1 MRVRTA
7 ALRTISA
14 VMGVLFLVAALSLYN
29 DPDPMAWMGLYGAAA
44 ATAFM
49 GALDRLPRW
58 LPVAVG
64 IVAVVW
70 AGRLLP
76 QMAGHVPLAELVR
89 EFEAATPL
97 IQEGRAALG
106 LVLVAIWMAA
116 LAFHAARRP
125 REQPAA
131 R

>member
-1 MRVRTA
+1 MRIRTA

-14 VMGVLFLVAALSLYN
+14 AMGVLFLVAAVSLYN
-29 DPDPMAWMGLYGAAA
+29 DPDPIAWMGIYGAAA
-44 ATAFM
+44 VAAFM

-64 IVAVVW
+64 IISVVW

-89 EFEAATPL
+89 EFEATTPL
-97 IQEGRAALG
+97 VQEGRAALG
-106 LVLVAIWMAA
+106 LILIAGWMGA

-125 REQPAA
+125 RETEHPV
-131 R
+131 

>member
-14 VMGVLFLVAALSLYN
+14 VMGVVFLVAAIFLYN
-29 DPDPMAWMGLYGAAA
+29 DPDPIAWMGLYGAAA
-44 ATAFM
+44 VTSFM
-49 GALDRLPRW
+49 VALDRLPRW
-58 LPVAVG
+58 LPVGVG
-64 IVAVVW
+64 IIAVVW

-89 EFEAATPL
+89 QLEAQTPL

-106 LVLVAIWMAA
+106 LVVIAIWMGA

-125 REQPAA
+125 RAQAPG
-131 R
+131 

>member
-7 ALRTISA
+7 FLRAVSA
-14 VMGVLFLVAALSLYN
+14 VMGVLFLVAALFLYN
-29 DPDPMAWMGLYGAAA
+29 DPDPVAWMGIYAAA
-44 ATAFM
+44 AVTSFI

-58 LPVAVG
+58 LPAAVG

-89 EFEAATPL
+89 ELEAATPI

-106 LVLVAIWMAA
+106 LVVIAIWMGA

-125 REQPAA
+125 RDTMPAT
-131 R
+131 

>member
-14 VMGVLFLVAALSLYN
+14 VMGVVFLVAAIFLYN
-29 DPDPMAWMGLYGAAA
+29 DPDPIAWMGLYGAAA
-44 ATAFM
+44 VTSFM

-58 LPVAVG
+58 LPVGVG

-76 QMAGHVPLAELVR
+76 QMAGHMPLAELVR
-89 EFEAATPL
+89 ELEAQTPL

-106 LVLVAIWMAA
+106 LVAIAIWMGA

-125 REQPAA
+125 RAQAPG
-131 R
+131 

>member
-1 MRVRTA
+1 MRARTA

-14 VMGVLFLVAALSLYN
+14 AMGVLFLVAAIFLYN
-29 DPDPMAWMGLYGAAA
+29 DPDPIAWMGLYGAAGV
-44 ATAFM
+44 TSLM

-58 LPVAVG
+58 LPVGVG

-89 EFEAATPL
+89 ELEAATPL

-106 LVLVAIWMAA
+106 LVVIAVWMGA

-125 REQPAA
+125 RADQQPT
-131 R
+131 

>member
-1 MRVRTA
+1 MRARTA
-7 ALRTISA
+7 LLRAVSA
-14 VMGVLFLVAALSLYN
+14 VMGVLFLVAALFLYN
-29 DPDPMAWMGLYGAAA
+29 DPDPLLWMGIYGAAA
-44 ATAFM
+44 ATSFI

-58 LPVAVG
+58 LPAGVG

-76 QMAGHVPLAELVR
+76 QMSGHVPLAELVR
-89 EFEAATPL
+89 ELEAATPI

-106 LVLVAIWMAA
+106 LIVIAVWMGA

-125 REQPAA
+125 RAA
-131 R
+131 SQGS

>member
-14 VMGVLFLVAALSLYN
+14 VMGVVFLVAAIFLYN
-29 DPDPMAWMGLYGAAA
+29 DPDPIAWMGLYGAAA
-44 ATAFM
+44 VTSFM

-58 LPVAVG
+58 LPVGVG
-64 IVAVVW
+64 IIAVVW

-89 EFEAATPL
+89 QLEAQTPL

-106 LVLVAIWMAA
+106 LVVIAIWMGA

-125 REQPAA
+125 RAQAPG
-131 R
+131 

>member
-1 MRVRTA
+1 MLVRTA
-7 ALRTISA
+7 ALRTVSA

-29 DPDPMAWMGLYGAAA
+29 DPDPIAWMGIYGAAA
-44 ATAFM
+44 VTAFA

-89 EFEAATPL
+89 EFEATTPL

-106 LVLVAIWMAA
+106 LILIAAWMGA

-125 REQPAA
+125 RPLQGPG
-131 R
+131 

>member
-14 VMGVLFLVAALSLYN
+14 VMGVVFLVAAIFLYN
-29 DPDPMAWMGLYGAAA
+29 DPDPIAWMGLYGAAA
-44 ATAFM
+44 VTSFM

-58 LPVAVG
+58 LPVGVG
-64 IVAVVW
+64 IIAVVW

-89 EFEAATPL
+89 QLEAQTPL

-106 LVLVAIWMAA
+106 LVVIAIWMGA

-125 REQPAA
+125 RTQAPG
-131 R
+131 